1 MSLGVAGLGS
11 EYWLGLGRGQARSW
25 QLESEG
31 EEWDSDEEVD
41 LEKVEAEMED
51 LQHKMVEAGD
61 LGLPKKKKPVPQ
73 KTPVINNSGEGF
85 NRE

>member
-1 MSLGVAGLGS
+1 
-11 EYWLGLGRGQARSW
+11 
-25 QLESEG
+25 
-31 EEWDSDEEVD
+31 
-41 LEKVEAEMED
+41 MED